1 MSRFAALLLTTLLMP
16 VAWAGPTIDLA
27 AEASRPANNDLV
39 RAVVFAEASGSDPA
53 ELARRIHQDISEA
66 LRLIK
71 AQAGISVKTGNQNS
85 YPVYGNNRRIDSWR
99 MHTELLLESKDV
111 AALSSLLGRLQQM
124 KLGLGQVSQ
133 LPSEA
138 TRLAVEEEATRD
150 ALKAFERRAAVIAG
164 SLGKS
169 YRIKHMSIQQ
179 AGQQV
184 PVMAMRAS
192 RAVMMADAAPAPLEA
207 GESTLTVS
215 ISGQIEIAD

>member
-1 MSRFAALLLTTLLMP
+1 MSRFAPLLFTTFLMP
-16 VAWAGPTIDLA
+16 AAWAGPTIDLA
-27 AEASRPANNDLV
+27 AEASRPASNDLV
-39 RAVVFAEASGSDPA
+39 RAVVFAEASGSEPA
-53 ELARRIHQDISEA
+53 ELARRINQDIGEA
-66 LRLIK
+66 LRQIK
-71 AQAGISVKTGNQNS
+71 AQAGISVRTGNQNS

-99 MHTELLLESKDV
+99 MHAELLLESKDV

-150 ALKAFERRAAVIAG
+150 ALKAFERRAAVIAS